1 MSTAPQPSAAPQHT
15 ASLQAKPIGQTPHGG
30 EPGSALATAV
40 LTNPLKHALNGI
52 GAVIQYEF
60 QRSLTAWRIGLW
72 IAMILFPVALIGTVS
87 YLVRGEIS
95 QTAEFRVAFV
105 LVLFVLLPEVV
116 TVLGMLLW
124 ATPIVN
130 SELEGQTWIYSLVRP
145 GGRRSILLGKYVVA
159 VLWTASCGSIA
170 ATLAIPLIGID
181 QPLKTWGILV
191 GLCWLSSIAHGAL
204 FATLGVLFQ
213 RRIMVL
219 AFIYAIVIEAV
230 LGWIP
235 AVINKF
241 TIAYRLRSILF
252 QSMDLPMT
260 DRVLSSQLISDGT
273 PTWIHLACL
282 IIGSAV
288 LLGFACWRIGFAQY
302 SWQSEV

>member
-1 MSTAPQPSAAPQHT
+1 MSTAPQPS
-15 ASLQAKPIGQTPHGG
+15 ASLQAKPIGQTPDGG
-30 EPGSALATAV
+30 EPGPALATAL
-40 LTNPLKHALNGI
+40 LTSPLRHALNGI

-60 QRSLTAWRIGLW
+60 QRSLTTWRIGLW

-87 YLVRGEIS
+87 YLVLVRGEIS

-170 ATLAIPLIGID
+170 ATLTIPLIGID

-219 AFIYAIVIEAV
+219 AFVYAIAIEAA

-252 QSMDLPMT
+252 QWLDLPMT
-260 DRVLSSQLISDGT
+260 DRVLSSQLVSDGT